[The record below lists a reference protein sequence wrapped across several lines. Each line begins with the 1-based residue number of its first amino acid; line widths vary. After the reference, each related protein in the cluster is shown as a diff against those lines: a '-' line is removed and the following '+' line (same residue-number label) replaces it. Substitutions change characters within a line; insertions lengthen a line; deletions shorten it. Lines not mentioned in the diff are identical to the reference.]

1 MSLASDHKN
10 DNFQKPTD
18 GLIFKT
24 LEEMAQNLL
33 ATDNQMFNSFKANK
47 FNQIRKSLSNLKTL
61 ENLKATK
68 LNNPLRR

>member
-24 LEEMAQNLL
+24 LEDMAQNLL
-33 ATDNQMFNSFKANK
+33 ATDNEMFNSFKVNK
-47 FNQIRKSLSNLKTL
+47 FN
-61 ENLKATK
+61 
-68 LNNPLRR
+68 